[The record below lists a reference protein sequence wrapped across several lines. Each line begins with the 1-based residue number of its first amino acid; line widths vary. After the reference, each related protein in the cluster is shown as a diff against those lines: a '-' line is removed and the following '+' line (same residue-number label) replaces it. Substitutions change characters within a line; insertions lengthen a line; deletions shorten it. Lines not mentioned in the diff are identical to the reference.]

1 VDLLQGAVQ
10 RHLDAG
16 DELSERLAGLRAD
29 LDALYNQL
37 LEGSEGEARS
47 GAAPTQAS
55 LLEAEISRLRL
66 QAATLVEP
74 NHTTKTAIQIDLL
87 KSIPTSVPLV
97 TYYILDDEICAFVV
111 ERGQVQVF
119 RNLASAATIR
129 PLIQRLGIQ
138 WERFRAGMYLVQ
150 QHLPR
155 LVQSVQRILNELY
168 QHLWAPLERSFTPQS
183 NPVNVVVVPHG
194 MLHQIP
200 FHALHDGNNYLIDRY
215 AISYAPSATVY
226 ALCQERPL
234 RPLHRALVLSSADA
248 YTPFVSLE
256 AQRVAAVFSE
266 VELLAGD
273 DATATALRAALPGP
287 DAVHLACHGLF
298 RADNAGFSA
307 LKLEDGWLTALD
319 LLDYNFTGSLVV
331 LSACESG
338 RSRPLPGD
346 ELLGLPRALLGAGAA
361 TVVVSQWLVQDD
373 AAADLMAHFYR
384 ELSNGH
390 NPTAALRSA
399 QLALRQQHPHPYY
412 WAPFVV
418 MGAR

>member
-1 VDLLQGAVQ
+1 VD
-10 RHLDAG
+10 
-16 DELSERLAGLRAD
+16 
-29 LDALYNQL
+29 
-37 LEGSEGEARS
+37 
-47 GAAPTQAS
+47 
-55 LLEAEISRLRL
+55 
-66 QAATLVEP
+66 
-74 NHTTKTAIQIDLL
+74 
-87 KSIPTSVPLV
+87 
-97 TYYILDDEICAFVV
+97 
-111 ERGQVQVF
+111 
-119 RNLASAATIR
+119 
-129 PLIQRLGIQ
+129 
-138 WERFRAGMYLVQ
+138 
-150 QHLPR
+150 
-155 LVQSVQRILNELY
+155 
-168 QHLWAPLERSFTPQS
+168 
-183 NPVNVVVVPHG
+183 
-194 MLHQIP
+194 
-200 FHALHDGNNYLIDRY
+200 
-215 AISYAPSATVY
+215 
-226 ALCQERPL
+226 
-234 RPLHRALVLSSADA
+234 
-248 YTPFVSLE
+248 
-256 AQRVAAVFSE
+256 
-266 VELLAGD
+266 LLAGD
-273 DATATALRAALPGP
+273 AATATSLRAALPGP